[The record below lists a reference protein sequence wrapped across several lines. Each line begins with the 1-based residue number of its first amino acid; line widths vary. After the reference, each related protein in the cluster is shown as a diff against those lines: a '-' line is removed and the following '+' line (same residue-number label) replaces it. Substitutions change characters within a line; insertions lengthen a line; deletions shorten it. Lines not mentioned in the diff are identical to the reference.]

1 MTKPKRRVATLY
13 IDGKAARIIG
23 TVPGYIVV
31 QIGTARPI
39 CLSLGEFDAR
49 MGEKS

>member
-1 MTKPKRRVATLY
+1 MTKPKRRIATLI

-31 QIGTARPI
+31 QIGAARPI
-39 CLSLGEFDAR
+39 CLSFDEFDAKQQEQR
-49 MGEKS
+49 

>member
-1 MTKPKRRVATLY
+1 MTKPKPRIATLF
-13 IDGKAARIIG
+13 IDGRPARIIG

-39 CLSLGEFDAR
+39 CLSFDEFDATQVKR
-49 MGEKS
+49 A